1 MVHFII
7 FTEQNTVD
15 KCLIM
20 VICDYFTNVVMIPII
35 IFVTLF
41 HFLFSGKE
49 IYYIQKQGTV
59 FINHNVKERMIDYGK
74 IIYHYFKRRYR
85 GYLQQGNGLH
95 SGKCPA
101 PELSPGC
108 FHH

>member
-1 MVHFII
+1 MFYFII
-7 FTEQNTVD
+7 FAEQNTVD

-20 VICDYFTNVVMIPII
+20 IICDYFTNIVMIPII

-49 IYYIQKQGTV
+49 IYYIQKQGNV
-59 FINHNVKERMIDYGK
+59 SINHNVKERMIDYGK
-74 IIYHYFKRRYR
+74 IIYNYFKRCYR
-85 GYLQQGNGLH
+85 GHLQQGNGLH
-95 SGKCPA
+95 SGKCPS

>member
-1 MVHFII
+1 
-7 FTEQNTVD
+7 
-15 KCLIM
+15 
-20 VICDYFTNVVMIPII
+20 MIPII

-41 HFLFSGKE
+41 HFLFLGKE

-59 FINHNVKERMIDYGK
+59 SINHNAKERMNDYGK
-74 IIYHYFKRRYR
+74 IIYNYFKRRYR

-95 SGKCPA
+95 SGKCPS